1 MGNKQAPV
9 TSRQVSDAGTDGENV
24 LSTKKK
30 SRLKT
35 KGLPGHRPAG
45 RSKTRQVELKTG
57 NSLMLYLK
65 RIGAVPLLTR
75 EQEAE
80 LAQQME
86 TGRIEILNALLSEPW
101 ARKQLCIPSVLM
113 MRAAEDGSFMDCD
126 EGPRCD
132 LVIANSNSIRARASR
147 WAVPVETVL
156 PVVRRPSVPQGHLR
170 SKVTMVNPVHVKGAD
185 RFAAI
190 ASACPEREFLAVR
203 SWSGLRSGDSWSSDM
218 WGRLAVSQG
227 LDSLDAP
234 AEFDFGNI
242 SNVEVIGPVAD
253 MGEHVYSRTR
263 VLLVPSRW
271 SEAFGRVVLEA
282 QMCGI
287 PVIAADVG
295 GIRDALNGAGIV
307 IACPDSIGTWVRAL
321 ESLDDASAYRA
332 ARQRALTAASSYDCV
347 NQVIK
352 LRRLLAELLNSQR
365 GVC

>member
-1 MGNKQAPV
+1 MRVLCVTGMYPPDIGGAEISLHSALAEMAKLGDEIVVVTDDRHPARCMESVTVLTTAPHGLTSYLDGV
-9 TSRQVSDAGTDGENV
+9 SRQLDPEV
-24 LSTKKK
+24 LVTQTVFAK
-30 SRLKT
+30 
-35 KGLPGHRPAG
+35 
-45 RSKTRQVELKTG
+45 
-57 NSLMLYLK
+57 
-65 RIGAVPLLTR
+65 
-75 EQEAE
+75 EAI
-80 LAQQME
+80 A
-86 TGRIEILNALLSEPW
+86 W